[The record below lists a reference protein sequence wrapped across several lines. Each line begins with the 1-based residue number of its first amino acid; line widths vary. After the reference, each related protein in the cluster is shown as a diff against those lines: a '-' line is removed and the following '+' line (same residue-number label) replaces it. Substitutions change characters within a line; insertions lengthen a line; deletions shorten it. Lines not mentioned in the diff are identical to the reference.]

1 MHIFFS
7 KDFSG
12 ELLQEPKEIAGL
24 MRGLLTNKKIGFITL
39 DHKARLYPG
48 HKKTL
53 IGLLG
58 GWKTSRNI
66 FLPNGGSFSGDDE
79 SHGTLESGKKSP
91 YL

>member
-24 MRGLLTNKKIGFITL
+24 MRGLLTNKKMGFITL

-58 GWKTSRNI
+58 GWKTLI
-66 FLPNGGSFSGDDE
+66 KHVP
-79 SHGTLESGKKSP
+79 TKWW
-91 YL
+91 